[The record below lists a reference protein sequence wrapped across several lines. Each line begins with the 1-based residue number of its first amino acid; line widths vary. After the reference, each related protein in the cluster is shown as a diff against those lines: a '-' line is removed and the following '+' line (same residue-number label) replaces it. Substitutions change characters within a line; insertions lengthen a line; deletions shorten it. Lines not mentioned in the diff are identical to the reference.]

1 MTRVSAG
8 IDRLPIL
15 IDPEYDRSFREQGFA
30 VVPFISRERLAELR
44 QLVLPLI
51 PEDSAPFFTLYK
63 NDGPELRRRI
73 DAFVRAEIQPIADSI
88 LCNHRFYIG
97 SIFVKYPGEGGYIA
111 AHQDWTFV
119 DESQYL
125 SGAIWLPLQLTNAEN
140 GGLFLQ
146 PGSHRF
152 DLPYRGSP
160 PDPIEV
166 KIDELISCNMEM
178 GAALVHHNALIHG
191 STQNNTD
198 ELRIVMALGFV
209 SEGAQMFHF
218 QTDENGQKWRYQISD
233 QFPFSYQP
241 PAVPSGSEV
250 LAAEKWDPKS

>member
-15 IDPEYDRSFREQGFA
+15 LNPEDDRSFREQGFA
-30 VVPFISRERLAELR
+30 VVPFVSPERIAELR
-44 QLVLPLI
+44 QLVIPLI
-51 PEDSAPFFTLYK
+51 PENSAPFFTLYK
-63 NDGPELRRRI
+63 NDGPELRRQI
-73 DAFVRAEIQPIADSI
+73 DAFVRAEIQPVADDL

-97 SIFVKYPGEGGYIA
+97 SIFVKYPGEGSAIG

-119 DESQYL
+119 DESRFL
-125 SGAIWLPLQLTNAEN
+125 SGAIWLPLQPTNAKN
-140 GGLFLQ
+140 GGMYLQ
-146 PGSHRF
+146 PGSHRL

-160 PDPIEV
+160 PDLLQPN
-166 KIDELISCNMEM
+166 IDEFVPCDMEI
-178 GAALVHHNALIHG
+178 GTALVHHNALIHG

-218 QTDENGQKWRYQISD
+218 QT
-233 QFPFSYQP
+233 
-241 PAVPSGSEV
+241 
-250 LAAEKWDPKS
+250 